1 MDGGLAVGKSQKT
14 KQARKRAKRKKI
26 ITIAVTCI
34 VIIAIITAA
43 VLIILNQQSDT
54 RVYALGVNTITLSG
68 DGTFDAQPGC
78 AGSKSGTFSESLS
91 GDVTIV
97 SFTHDGMTA
106 NGRIVGNVL
115 TIPDEWD
122 DGHGHGTEFTL
133 R

>member
-1 MDGGLAVGKSQKT
+1 MGKSKKT
-14 KQARKRAKRKKI
+14 KLAIKKARRKKRI
-26 ITIAVTCI
+26 ITAVVC
-34 VIIAIITAA
+34 VAAVAIITAA
-43 VLIILNQQSDT
+43 VLITLNQQSDR

-91 GDVTIV
+91 GDATIIT
-97 SFTHDGMTA
+97 FTHDGMTA